1 MIARITRRS
10 LPRGRRGAYSVL
22 AVSSTALAAL
32 LAFTAGL
39 GGAVQI
45 AVQGRLGDRVGIDRG
60 DGDRLA
66 RRRAARARSCSL
78 IATRSLS
85 GIGDALGSPKWM
97 LLGGVMSALIILAIT
112 IAGPRIGI
120 VATTSVLIAAQFAL
134 ATVIDRF
141 GWFGVER
148 IAVSWTRVLGLAFL
162 CVGAALTL
170 RR

>member
-1 MIARITRRS
+1 
-10 LPRGRRGAYSVL
+10 
-22 AVSSTALAAL
+22 VSSTAFAAL

-45 AVQGRLGDRVGIDRG
+45 AVQGRLGERVGSIE
-60 DGDRLA
+60 A
-66 RRRAARARSCSL
+66 MATASL
-78 IATRSLS
+78 IGALIALIVLLVATRSLT

-97 LLGGVMSALIILAIT
+97 LLGGAMSALIILAIT

-120 VATTSVLIAAQFAL
+120 VATTSVLIAAQFTL
-134 ATVIDRF
+134 ATVIDRL

-148 IAVSWTRVLGLAFL
+148 IAIGWPRVLGLAFL
-162 CVGAALTL
+162 CVGAVLTL